1 MCFWNS
7 TTDID
12 WVHFSNSQICNFVF
26 EEHNSKCNWQVVH
39 NKLPQVDRPSG
50 RGHGRA
56 EDTAHIRFA
65 VLGLSFIIE
74 LSSQNLVLHKIQY
87 WILMK
92 ALSQILEVKT
102 HTCSRLIIKQEAAAA
117 AASVVEEYQNYYN
130 PTMIM
135 RSNCWWI

>member
-1 MCFWNS
+1 
-7 TTDID
+7 
-12 WVHFSNSQICNFVF
+12 
-26 EEHNSKCNWQVVH
+26 
-39 NKLPQVDRPSG
+39 
-50 RGHGRA
+50 
-56 EDTAHIRFA
+56 
-65 VLGLSFIIE
+65 LSFIIE
-74 LSSQNLVLHKIQY
+74 LSSQNLALHKIQY

-135 RSNCWWI
+135 RSNCW